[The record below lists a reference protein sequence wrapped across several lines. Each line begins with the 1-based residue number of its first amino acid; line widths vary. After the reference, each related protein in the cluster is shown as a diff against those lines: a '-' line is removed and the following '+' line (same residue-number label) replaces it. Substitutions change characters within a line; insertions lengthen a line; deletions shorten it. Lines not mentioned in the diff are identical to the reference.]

1 VTIRPDGLDEFRR
14 RHGFEDWR
22 GSRATEEELFAWG
35 FFFGGQE
42 LPGRRALRIDTV
54 EAPGWPPAVQSLW
67 GVAKGESALRDEA
80 LVRIDVYECTSRAEA
95 HELVVRL
102 LAQFQSP
109 LIERRRNGLGDVA
122 FAMPGDRSVLLARAN
137 VAVVVL
143 NAGSEIQAVEPVAR
157 EIDELFAA
165 PLGLDRNTVRPQ
177 IRRVALAEGRPT
189 RGVPN
194 ALVLEAEDPL
204 GRRVWFRLSAK
215 DGEFSSHGGRAFY
228 TPEAEGA
235 HVVEVAA
242 INENLGVATET
253 LAFEV

>member
-1 VTIRPDGLDEFRR
+1 MTIRPDGLEEFRR

-22 GSRATEEELFAWG
+22 GSRATDEELFAWG

-42 LPGRRALRIDTV
+42 LPGRRALRVDTV

-67 GVAKGESALRDEA
+67 RVEKDENALREEP

-109 LIERRRNGLGDVA
+109 LIERRHNGPGDVA
-122 FAMPGDRSVLLARAN
+122 FGMPGDRSVLLARAN

-143 NAGSEIQAVEPVAR
+143 NAGTEIQAVEPVAR

-165 PLGLDRNTVRPQ
+165 PRLDRNTVRPQ

-189 RGVPN
+189 RGVPI

-215 DGEFSSHGGRAFY
+215 GGEFSSHDGRVFY

-235 HVVEVAA
+235 HAVEVAA

>member
-1 VTIRPDGLDEFRR
+1 MTATSDGLEEFRR
-14 RHGFEDWR
+14 RYGFEDWR
-22 GSRATEEELFAWG
+22 GSRATDEELFVWG

-54 EAPGWPPAVQSLW
+54 EAPGWPPALQSLW
-67 GVAKGESALRDEA
+67 GVEKDEIAPGEEPF
-80 LVRIDVYECTSRAEA
+80 VRIDVYECTSRAEA

-122 FAMPGDRSVLLARAN
+122 FGMPGDRSVLLARAN

-143 NAGSEIQAVEPVAR
+143 NAGTEIQAVEPVAR
-157 EIDELFAA
+157 EIDKLFAA
-165 PLGLDRNTVRPQ
+165 PPGLDRSTVRPE
-177 IRRVALAEGRPT
+177 IRRVALAEGKPA
-189 RGVPN
+189 RGVPI

-215 DGEFSSHGGRAFY
+215 GGEFSSGDGRVFY
-228 TPEAEGA
+228 TPEAEGEQA
-235 HVVEVAA
+235 VEVAA
-242 INENLGVATET
+242 INENLGVATQT
-253 LAFEV
+253 LAFAV